1 MLEVRDDYA
10 ATQTRGLGCGFWA
23 FWAISTTLGGFAG
36 QLLAQFALRG
46 LVPPDASTPIVMLAL
61 APFGIIAGAAIGLLQ
76 GLVIVR
82 YLKPAGLRD
91 WILASALGG
100 FLRWSILGP
109 LSASLIFAMN
119 TGFVQCNALIPL
131 MLFGAL
137 SGAAFGLPQSFVL
150 SRRIR
155 QTTDLEWWAWTLA
168 YAAGGLF
175 YLPFVTL
182 SGLTDAALVAAG
194 GVVLDEYTWRSI
206 LSMTLNWL
214 VTGIITALPLQDRLR
229 RAIRPTYVYS
239 DDTNSTH
246 LVQNPQHP
254 S

>member
-10 ATQTRGLGCGFWA
+10 AAQTRGLGCGFWA
-23 FWAISTTLGGFAG
+23 IWSITTTLGGFAG
-36 QLLAQFALRG
+36 QLLAQTALRG
-46 LVPPDASTPIVMLAL
+46 LVPADASIPIIMLAL
-61 APFGIIAGAAIGLLQ
+61 SPFGIIAGAAVGLLQ
-76 GLVIVR
+76 GLVLLR

-155 QTTDLEWWAWTLA
+155 QT
-168 YAAGGLF
+168 
-175 YLPFVTL
+175 
-182 SGLTDAALVAAG
+182 
-194 GVVLDEYTWRSI
+194 
-206 LSMTLNWL
+206 
-214 VTGIITALPLQDRLR
+214 
-229 RAIRPTYVYS
+229 
-239 DDTNSTH
+239 
-246 LVQNPQHP
+246 
-254 S
+254 